1 MSVPDSCKYDYLVTG
16 NNTSICDQY
25 INTNDKVGDRFILS
39 CLDYPY
45 SGTCATLYANASQS
59 LLDRFN
65 DAYLQKRCSSNI
77 VTDRRCKDLVDY
89 NYSNINLNRGDDM
102 LAQYCN
108 STNKTFTLNPVD
120 DSSCYKVANYKCQ
133 LATTDSDK
141 QLCNN
146 YYINII
152 KRLEN
157 YFPDSKVLYIYYDDV
172 NFTKLPVDYQYD
184 NQISITSNNNPKN
197 LNLLNKSI
205 ISNNWS
211 SKIFAFVQP
220 DITSN
225 YNFQVQ
231 TNSDSGIRFYING
244 TNILNTYPNAGGG
257 KETQSITLNKDN
269 VYLFYIE
276 FYNTTV
282 ASLNIKYKNTVNTTY
297 SVLPLTWYKPFK
309 LYTQTN
315 QFYED
320 TFLKYM
326 INYPQNFL
334 SDAKYKGKLI
344 NENTDVI
351 NSIINYCKQNNR
363 LTDDNNDCLKYIKS
377 GMVNLNNIQSVKL
390 FNSLLIERINYFLTT
405 LENSNYTD
413 NNSSNFIL
421 NELIPYIKS
430 INNNDLSKVYQYL
443 KDKNIINQKLLDFA
457 ENDNNI
463 EFTNNYINYIYNIF
477 KDIND
482 LTSLSIQNSLKR
494 IITKR
499 CKKTNKDN
507 QLRYQV
513 EDQCKSFL
521 KTNTDLNQIVL
532 DYCNADNIQGKYCS
546 DLDDLIINNRVNKVD
561 LPVNADLSNGLNMQR
576 MNLNKTKLID
586 SKYTNDSAI
595 NYFNN
600 QFKQLTDLETD
611 VNKRTNRY
619 NEIVLTPDA
628 LKYCEDNY
636 LDTENKFCK
645 PTLAKYNTQQNAQN
659 TVNKI
664 KEQNC
669 LYNNKF
675 VSDTDCNNYA
685 NDNKNYN
692 KFIKANN
699 NYCSKDD
706 NIANDY
712 CQKYYKNAEN
722 KINDLLMQNSCTKMS
737 AFENKKVKELILHN
751 VELESFENN
760 NDNNYLFIILLI
772 IAVIFISIIFT
783 TIRHNKINKLKNI
796 NLI

>member
-1 MSVPDSCKYDYLVTG
+1 MSAPDECKTNYLPNI
-16 NNTSICDQY
+16 NNRNTCDQY
-25 INTNDKVGDRFILS
+25 ISTNDDVGNRFINWCIDNPNNSVCIDLS
-39 CLDYPY
+39 NR
-45 SGTCATLYANASQS
+45 YANQS
-59 LLDRFN
+59 LLDRYN
-65 DAYLQKRCSSNI
+65 DAYLKNKCSSDYI
-77 VTDRRCKDLVDY
+77 IKDQKCKDLVDY
-89 NYSNINLNRGDDM
+89 NYFNINLNRGDDM

-108 STNKTFTLNPVD
+108 TNNKIFTLNPVD
-120 DSSCYKVANYKCQ
+120 DPSCYKVANYKCQ

-172 NFTKLPVDYQYD
+172 NFTKLPVYYQYD
-184 NQISITSNNNPKN
+184 NQISITGNNPKN

-211 SKIFAFVQP
+211 SKIFAFVQS

-225 YNFQVQ
+225 YTFQVQ

-244 TNILNTYPNAGGG
+244 TIILNTYPSNGGS
-257 KETQSITLNKDN
+257 KETISIALNKDN
-269 VYLFYIE
+269 IYLFYIE

-282 ASLNIKYKNTVNTTY
+282 ASLNIKYKNTANITY
-297 SVLPLTWYKPFK
+297 SAIPLTWYKQFK

-315 QFYED
+315 QYYED

-351 NSIINYCKQNNR
+351 NSIVNYCKQNNK

-377 GMVNLNNIQSVKL
+377 GMVNLNNIQSIKL
-390 FNSLLIERINYFLTT
+390 FNALFIERINYYLTI
-405 LENSNYTD
+405 LQNSNYTD
-413 NNSSNFIL
+413 NTATNFIL
-421 NELIPYIKS
+421 NELIPYLKNKSNNDISKLYDVLSRELKLVTPELINFVETKDPELTNSFLKS
-430 INNNDLSKVYQYL
+430 IYDLFKNI
-443 KDKNIINQKLLDFA
+443 DKNPIRESWIK
-457 ENDNNI
+457 I
-463 EFTNNYINYIYNIF
+463 M
-477 KDIND
+477 
-482 LTSLSIQNSLKR
+482 
-494 IITKR
+494 TKN
-499 CKKTNKDN
+499 CQQTNKDN

-521 KTNTDLNQIVL
+521 KTNTELNKTVL

-561 LPVNADLSNGLNMQR
+561 LPVNVDLSKDLNMQR
-576 MNLNKTKLID
+576 INLNKTKLID
-586 SKYTNDSAI
+586 SKYTDDSAI
-595 NYFNN
+595 KYFNN
-600 QFKQLTDLETD
+600 QFKQLTDLEPSIEFRA
-611 VNKRTNRY
+611 NKY
-619 NEIVLTPDA
+619 NQYVLTTDA

-645 PTLAKYNTQQNAQN
+645 PTLAKYNTQQNVQN

-685 NDNKNYN
+685 NNNKNYN

-722 KINDLLMQNSCTKMS
+722 KINDLLIQNSCTKIS
-737 AFENKKVKELILHN
+737 AFENKKEKELIIHN

-760 NDNNYLFIILLI
+760 DNNNYLFIILLI
-772 IAVIFISIIFT
+772 IAIIFISIIFT
-783 TIRHNKINKLKNI
+783 TIRNNKINKLKNI